1 MIRVVLGA
9 VGIAV
14 IGYGAVLLLDNPGP
28 ILLRIA
34 LWAAA
39 GVLLHDFVF
48 APLVAA
54 LGYAGRRILP
64 PWVRTPV
71 AIAALVSVVLVLLA
85 VPVFDRPG
93 ARPTNP
99 TVVDR
104 DYPTGLWIALAVVW
118 ACALLYLGFRR
129 VDRRSAATS
138 APKSLP
144 VGEDE
149 TVQQQGAD
157 HVDRQPPPS

>member
-1 MIRVVLGA
+1 MIRYLLGA
-9 VGIAV
+9 AGLLS
-14 IGYGAVLLLDNPGP
+14 IGYGVLLLAENPLP
-28 ILLRIA
+28 TLARIVA
-34 LWAAA
+34 WAAA
-39 GVLLHDFVF
+39 GVLLHDFMF

-129 VDRRSAATS
+129 VDRRSAAT
-138 APKSLP
+138 
-144 VGEDE
+144 
-149 TVQQQGAD
+149 
-157 HVDRQPPPS
+157 